1 MYVEYFRYWN
11 GDSKLDPT
19 RPLPN
24 PNSNVSVFFSRNLGE
39 NELTMIPDVSKNENL
54 EVLLV

>member
-1 MYVEYFRYWN
+1 MYVEYFRNWN
-11 GDSKLDPT
+11 GDSKLPT

-24 PNSNVSVFFSRNLGE
+24 PYSNVSVFFSRNLGE